1 MKGGAIVESFK
12 KSIYPIHMLLQLASM
27 HIMTSACT

>member
-12 KSIYPIHMLLQLASM
+12 KYIYHVDMLLQLASM
-27 HIMTSACT
+27 HITTSACT